1 MTRLFSSARLRWA
14 VPALV
19 AAAVAGAAITTSGGG
34 AGAAERPKLPPKSA
48 AELLAAV
55 QQAHPTSL
63 AGTIVETAH
72 LGLPNLP
79 SSGISSGGDN
89 LSFQSLL
96 TGSHTMKVWYAGPTK
111 QRLALLAPLSERD
124 VVHNGT
130 DLWIYTSTTNEVEHR
145 AVKRNAPVV
154 SQDLIGLTPQQ
165 AAKQALQKVGPTT
178 VVSVDDT
185 ARVAGQ
191 ATYQIVLTPRDSRS
205 LVSSVR
211 IAIDAATS
219 VPLRVQLFGASSSST
234 PAIEVGFTDISYSA
248 VSPSVFNFV
257 TPPGA
262 TAKQDSGDSSTK
274 PSPGGDRVTPTPS
287 TGEAPST
294 GRVPSRGHSST
305 SGQEPP
311 TGTDNTLG
319 SGWTAVKEMPYELS
333 YDQTGHL
340 FWQLSKAVPGGRLIT
355 SSLISVLLTNDGR
368 IFMGPVSGAAI
379 QQVAA
384 TGKGL

>member
-1 MTRLFSSARLRWA
+1 MTRLVGSARLRWA

-34 AGAAERPKLPPKSA
+34 AGAAEQPKLPSKSA
-48 AELLAAV
+48 AQLLADV
-55 QQAHPTSL
+55 QQAHPASL
-63 AGTIVETAH
+63 AGTVVETAH
-72 LGLPNLP
+72 LGLPSLP

-124 VVHNGT
+124 LVHNGT

-145 AVKRNAPVV
+145 TVQRKAPVE

-165 AAKQALQKVGPTT
+165 AAKRALQKVGPTT

-191 ATYQIVLTPRDSRS
+191 AAYQIVLTPRDSRS

-211 IAIDAATS
+211 IAIDASTS
-219 VPLRVQLFGASSSST
+219 VPLRVQLFGASSTTT
-234 PAIEVGFTDISYSA
+234 PAIEIGFTDISYSA

-262 TAKQDSGDSSTK
+262 TVKKDSDDSRT
-274 PSPGGDRVTPTPS
+274 TPTPGDDV
-287 TGEAPST
+287 TPAPSASGGSST
-294 GRVPSRGHSST
+294 AQVPSRGHAST
-305 SGQEPP
+305 TGQAPS
-311 TGTDNTLG
+311 TGMSTTLG
-319 SGWTAVKEMPYELS
+319 SGWTAVREMPYRLS
-333 YDQTGHL
+333 YDETGHL
-340 FWQLSKAVPGGRLIT
+340 FWQLSKEVPGGRLIT
-355 SSLISVLLTNDGR
+355 SSLLSVLLTDDGR
-368 IFMGPVSGAAI
+368 LLVGPVTGAAI
-379 QQVAA
+379 QRVAA